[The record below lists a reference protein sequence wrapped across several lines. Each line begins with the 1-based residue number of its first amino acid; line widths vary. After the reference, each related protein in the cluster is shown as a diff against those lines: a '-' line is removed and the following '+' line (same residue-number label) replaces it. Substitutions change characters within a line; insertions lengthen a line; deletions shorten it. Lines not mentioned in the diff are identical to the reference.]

1 MSVKPIPEGYHAVTP
16 YLTVRGADKVIE
28 FLKKAFGAEIAFEP
42 LKRPNGKL
50 MHAEVKIGDSR
61 VMIADESPQAKAT
74 ETTLC
79 LYVPDVDN
87 VFQRAVKAGGKTIM
101 EPMDMFY
108 GDRTG
113 GVKDPSG
120 NSWMIATHTED
131 VAMPELKN
139 RAEEFMKQ
147 QENKAA

>member
-28 FLKKAFGAEIAFEP
+28 FLKRAFGAELAFEP
-42 LKRPNGKL
+42 LKRPDGKL

-61 VMIADESPQAKAT
+61 VMIADESPQAKAA
-74 ETTLC
+74 EASLC
-79 LYVPDVDN
+79 LYVTDVDK
-87 VFQRAVKAGGKTIM
+87 VYQQAVKAGGKAIM

-113 GVKDPSG
+113 SVKDPSG

-131 VAMPELKN
+131 VAMPELKK
-139 RAEEFMKQ
+139 RAEAFMKQ
-147 QENKAA
+147 QSDKAA